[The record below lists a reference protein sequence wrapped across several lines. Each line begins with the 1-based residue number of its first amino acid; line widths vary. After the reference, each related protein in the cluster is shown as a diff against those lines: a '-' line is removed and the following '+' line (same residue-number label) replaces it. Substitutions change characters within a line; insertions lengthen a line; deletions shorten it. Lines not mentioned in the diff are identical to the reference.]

1 MKKFIIASLII
12 LAIMVAVVAV
22 FIATFD
28 VERYNKTIASQIGS
42 AVGNPVEIGR
52 LSLEW
57 KGKILLGVEDFRI
70 LDGESAEKK
79 PELSF
84 ERADM
89 ALELLPLL
97 SKQFKVS
104 SVSVSGPKL
113 HLVRA
118 KDGTIEIR
126 GYRPKAVNE
135 AAKKAAA
142 PASAALNFS
151 VRSIVVRNGTLR
163 FEDLAGEAPADITI
177 DSIDADIK
185 NVSLITPV
193 DIAVKMALLS
203 AKQNFSISGTAGPF
217 ISGVL
222 NIKDLNAD
230 IDLATIDHAKLV
242 RAVPAAQKIGIKEGL
257 AGLIK
262 AEIKKLELD
271 GNKIKNLSA
280 DLALTGGRISLS
292 QMNAPIEKMDLSASV
307 QNDKLSIRSF
317 SAAVS
322 DAVLKGSGDI
332 TNIYAKPGSTL
343 RIEAE
348 VKSLKQFLAL
358 LAGSKQGL
366 DGKAGLSFN
375 GSMSGTT
382 WDDISQTISGSGKF
396 SLDNGVLTDTNLLAQ
411 SLEKLSM
418 FPGLA
423 EKVKEFLPAQL
434 RESLG
439 REYTLLKPIS
449 QQFTVKDG
457 IAAFNDLKIDTDFG
471 NLKGAANLALK
482 GEVNGT
488 GMLSFSPELSGALI
502 KAAAPMSYLAD
513 GQNIVAFPITF
524 KISGA
529 GSSVMPDLKY
539 IGTRVM
545 AQKGGELLNDLLNKG
560 SGKEQPSGA
569 AGGQTE
575 TQGTGDI
582 MDNLKKLLNKEE

>member
-1 MKKFIIASLII
+1 
-12 LAIMVAVVAV
+12 
-22 FIATFD
+22 
-28 VERYNKTIASQIGS
+28 
-42 AVGNPVEIGR
+42 
-52 LSLEW
+52 
-57 KGKILLGVEDFRI
+57 
-70 LDGESAEKK
+70 
-79 PELSF
+79 
-84 ERADM
+84 
-89 ALELLPLL
+89 
-97 SKQFKVS
+97 
-104 SVSVSGPKL
+104 
-113 HLVRA
+113 
-118 KDGTIEIR
+118 
-126 GYRPKAVNE
+126 
-135 AAKKAAA
+135 
-142 PASAALNFS
+142 
-151 VRSIVVRNGTLR
+151 
-163 FEDLAGEAPADITI
+163 
-177 DSIDADIK
+177 
-185 NVSLITPV
+185 
-193 DIAVKMALLS
+193 
-203 AKQNFSISGTAGPF
+203 
-217 ISGVL
+217 
-222 NIKDLNAD
+222 
-230 IDLATIDHAKLV
+230 V

-292 QMNAPIEKMDLSASV
+292 QMKAPIEKMDLSASV

>member
-28 VERYNKTIASQIGS
+28 IERYNKTIASQIGS

-118 KDGTIEIR
+118 KDGAIEIR

-142 PASAALNFS
+142 PAAAALNFS

-230 IDLATIDHAKLV
+230 IDLATIDHSKLV

-292 QMNAPIEKMDLSASV
+292 QLKAPIEKMDLSASV